1 LGLDAAANKRYGDDE
16 AIPPVAFTPSA
27 EPEYAEPATAAKP
40 RIVQI
45 YGTTNEDDSQCS
57 TTYSGDQVTETY
69 GTTNEDG
76 SQYST
81 TNSGDR
87 VTETYGTTNE
97 DGAEQGNGFEQYN
110 SIGGY
115 ASPGQIRPQAPVS
128 YATPVEDGANF
139 YEEPVSAGLS
149 GYDGF
154 GGDEV

>member
-1 LGLDAAANKRYGDDE
+1 MDAVANKRYGDDV
-16 AIPPVAFTPSA
+16 ATPPVAFTPSA

-40 RIVQI
+40 QIVQI

-69 GTTNEDG
+69 GTTH
-76 SQYST
+76 
-81 TNSGDR
+81 
-87 VTETYGTTNE
+87 E